1 MRRFSAWCKKIETTT
16 RAWQDEK
23 NFIDAFRSIADKVIL
38 IPVNY
43 FQPEEKQ
50 SDSMGK
56 ARSPFCPS
64 VKTYLRRLFKA
75 VYGFVLLMLLL
86 ATPLT
91 QGIAETGDTQ
101 ANAAVAQTVNGILS
115 YSRWPAKTASSAL
128 TLCIIPPVKY
138 AAQLTPDGSAFTG
151 RPLKVMTLPFDS
163 PLLTSQ
169 CDAIYSGST
178 TADQQ
183 TDLHQRLEGHAIL
196 TISEQDDTCALLN
209 AFCLVITPLHTG
221 FKLNLDTLSRSGVRV
236 NPAVLQLA
244 REKE

>member
-1 MRRFSAWCKKIETTT
+1 
-16 RAWQDEK
+16 
-23 NFIDAFRSIADKVIL
+23 
-38 IPVNY
+38 
-43 FQPEEKQ
+43 
-50 SDSMGK
+50 MGK
-56 ARSPFCPS
+56 ARSPFCPPA
-64 VKTYLRRLFKA
+64 KTSLRRFVKA
-75 VYGFVLLMLLL
+75 AYGMALLMMLLV
-86 ATPLT
+86 APLT
-91 QGIAETGDTQ
+91 SGVAQSGDPQ
-101 ANAAVAQTVNGILS
+101 ADAAVAQTVNGILS
-115 YSRWPAKTASSAL
+115 YSHWPDATPSSVL

-151 RPLKVMTLPFDS
+151 RPLKIMTLPFDS
-163 PLLTSQ
+163 PLLISE

-183 TDLHQRLEGHAIL
+183 ADLHQRLEGHAVL
-196 TISEQDDTCALLN
+196 TISEQDDACALLN